1 MKEAC
6 EFIINEILEG
16 NIKTKKELEKA
27 KHKACRDYKL
37 QKFMSNSIILEHA
50 SPEDRKKISNIIR
63 KKPTRTISGVAIV
76 AVMCKPHK
84 CPHGRCIYCPESEI
98 APPSY
103 TGEEPAALR
112 ARMFNFDPYL
122 QVYNRLLQLE
132 SIGHP
137 LDKVELIVMGGTFP
151 SYFLCYQEWF
161 ISKCLQA
168 MNDFGIKNP
177 SINAYSRTFEGESAN
192 NQIKV
197 PKDPQNHRFWDP
209 ENKACETESF
219 AASKSKISKV
229 FKDFI
234 YLKDAQKTNEGS
246 AVRCVGMTF
255 ETRPDYC
262 KVPDVDRMLNMGVTR
277 VELGVQ
283 TIYNYIYKRIERGH
297 TVEDTIES
305 ARILRDS
312 GIKVAMHL
320 MPGLFADFR
329 RDMRIFKRVFSD
341 SRFKPDMLKIYPC
354 LITKGSKLHE
364 MWEKGEYNPYTNEEA
379 IDLIVEIK
387 KMLPKWVRTMRIQR
401 DIPSPLIEAGVKKSN
416 LGELVYNKLHES
428 DVNCQC
434 IRCREVGHKAS
445 LGITP
450 QIENVKLLSEKYEA
464 GEGEEIFLSFED
476 VKKDILIGFLRLR
489 IPSKKAHRPEIDSK
503 SALVRELHV
512 YGSMMPL
519 GEKEEGKWQH
529 MGYGERLLE
538 EAEKIA
544 LEVYDKN
551 KLHVISGIGARNYYK
566 KFGYS
571 QLGPY
576 MSKKL

>member
-1 MKEAC
+1 MKKAC
-6 EFIINEILEG
+6 EFIISEIMEG
-16 NIKTKKELEKA
+16 NIKNKKELEKA

-37 QKFMSNSIILEHA
+37 PKFMSNSIILEYA
-50 SPEDRKKISNIIR
+50 SPEERKKIAGIVM

-84 CPHGRCIYCPESEI
+84 CPHGRCLYCPESDI

-137 LDKVELIVMGGTFP
+137 LDKVELIIMGGTFP

-161 ISKCLQA
+161 VSKCLQA
-168 MNDFGIKNP
+168 MNDFGVKDP
-177 SINAYSRTFEGESAN
+177 SINAYSGKNVEDNPLRN
-192 NQIKV
+192 NIQS
-197 PKDPQNHRFWDP
+197 P
-209 ENKACETESF
+209 
-219 AASKSKISKV
+219 
-229 FKDFI
+229 KDFI
-234 YLKDAQKTNEGS
+234 YLNNVQKSNES
-246 AVRCVGMTF
+246 SNVRCVGMTF

-262 KVPDVDRMLNMGVTR
+262 KTPDVDRMLEMGVTR

-320 MPGLFADFR
+320 MPGLFSDFE
-329 RDMRIFKRVFSD
+329 RDMRIFKRLFSD

-354 LITKGSKLHE
+354 LVTQGSKLHE
-364 MWEKGEYNPYTNEEA
+364 MWQKGEYAPYTSEEA
-379 IDLIVEIK
+379 VELIAEIK
-387 KMLPKWVRTMRIQR
+387 KILPKWVRTMRIQR

-416 LGELVYNKLHES
+416 LGELVYNKLQEM
-428 DVNCQC
+428 DVNCKC

-445 LGITP
+445 EGIIP
-450 QIENVKLLSEKYEA
+450 DIDNIKLLKEEYDA
-464 GEGEEIFLSFED
+464 GDGKEIFLSFED

-489 IPSKKAHRPEIDSK
+489 IPSQKAHRSEIDDK
-503 SALVRELHV
+503 TALVRELHV
-512 YGSMMPL
+512 YGSMLPL
-519 GEKEEGKWQH
+519 GEKESGKWQH

-544 LEVYDKN
+544 TQNYDKN
-551 KLHVISGIGARNYYK
+551 KLNVISGIGARNYYK